1 MKIVI
6 TGAGSG
12 GHITPLL
19 AIAKE
24 LKKIDSKVQI
34 YYIGQKGDKFIEFP
48 KNDNNINEV
57 FEISAGKFRRYHGA
71 GLKQLLDAPTVW
83 KNSKDLLKAIRGI
96 VQSYALLGK
105 IKPDVIFIKGG
116 YIGVPV
122 GLSAKMR
129 DIPYITHDSDVVPG
143 LANKIVSP
151 WAIMHTTALPSEK
164 YKKSKS
170 INVGVPVSSD
180 FKLVTSEMKN
190 EYKNVLG
197 LKITDR
203 VLLITG
209 GGLGSKLINDAILRV
224 LDNLLKE
231 LPDLYI
237 YHVVGTSSEDE
248 IKDSYKKLLSSN
260 DIKRTE
266 VKGYIS
272 DLYKYSGAA
281 DLIVT
286 RAGATNLAEYSIQA
300 KACLV
305 IPNPKLVGGHQI
317 KNARLLE
324 KGEAIEVLEE
334 SELLKRPL
342 LLGDKIVKLINDPHK
357 LNKLANNLNSFANP
371 DAAKK
376 LADVIY
382 SLVEKK

>member
-1 MKIVI
+1 
-6 TGAGSG
+6 
-12 GHITPLL
+12 
-19 AIAKE
+19 
-24 LKKIDSKVQI
+24 
-34 YYIGQKGDKFIEFP
+34 
-48 KNDNNINEV
+48 
-57 FEISAGKFRRYHGA
+57 
-71 GLKQLLDAPTVW
+71 
-83 KNSKDLLKAIRGI
+83 
-96 VQSYALLGK
+96 
-105 IKPDVIFIKGG
+105 
-116 YIGVPV
+116 
-122 GLSAKMR
+122 
-129 DIPYITHDSDVVPG
+129 
-143 LANKIVSP
+143 
-151 WAIMHTTALPSEK
+151 
-164 YKKSKS
+164 
-170 INVGVPVSSD
+170 
-180 FKLVTSEMKN
+180 MKN